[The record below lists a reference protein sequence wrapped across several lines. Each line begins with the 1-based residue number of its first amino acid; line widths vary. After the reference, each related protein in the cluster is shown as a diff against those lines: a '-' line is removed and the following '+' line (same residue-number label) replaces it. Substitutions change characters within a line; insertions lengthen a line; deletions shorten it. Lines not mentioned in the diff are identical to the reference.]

1 MMQKNYLIDNNM
13 QKIEIAELAN
23 AVAQVSNNGLE
34 PKKGLKLYRFYQS
47 LKAVQTE
54 VMEYEQKLRKDYDIK
69 EKDNDAEALKKYNEA
84 FHEML
89 NEEADIKVEP
99 FLTEEEAV
107 DVFGKVLTMEGLD
120 IILSMVAR
128 KCEEKR
134 FKKLLEEVK
143 RVSDATDK
151 LREEAEKETVE

>member
-1 MMQKNYLIDNNM
+1 MK
-13 QKIEIAELAN
+13 KIEIARLAN
-23 AVAQVSNNGLE
+23 AVAQVSNAGLE

-54 VMEYEQKLRKDYDIK
+54 VSEYEQKLRKDFDIK
-69 EKDNDAEALKKYNEA
+69 EQDNDEASLKAYNEA
-84 FHEML
+84 FIEML

-128 KCEEKR
+128 DSEDKR
-134 FKKLLEEVK
+134 FKKLLEDVK

-151 LREEAEKETVE
+151 LREATEEATEEE

>member
-1 MMQKNYLIDNNM
+1 MK
-13 QKIEIAELAN
+13 KIEIARLAN

-54 VMEYEQKLRKDYDIK
+54 VSEYEQKLRKDYDIK
-69 EKDNDAEALKKYNEA
+69 EKDNDAESLKKYNEA
-84 FHEML
+84 FLEML

-107 DVFGKVLTMEGLD
+107 DIFGKVLTMEGLN
-120 IILSMVAR
+120 IILPMVAFS
-128 KCEEKR
+128 EEK
-134 FKKLLEEVK
+134 K
-143 RVSDATDK
+143 D
-151 LREEAEKETVE
+151 